1 ELFQHWSVEF
11 HEPITSRDLAPFRKN
26 VISFRAGR
34 GKKITESAKGLH
46 TDSKTKGNHGR
57 AAGGDASTQTGTYE
71 PCLRLNKAR
80 PETVKI
86 RHDGQNG
93 GMVGG
98 SSRHARDRLLR
109 ERRRSHDRSQGR
121 ADEASQ

>member
-1 ELFQHWSVEF
+1 QHWSVEF

-86 RHDGQNG
+86 RHDGEHPFNKAKDKHERQQIRK
-93 GMVGG
+93 MVAIGTI
-98 SSRHARDRLLR
+98 SALALTK
-109 ERRRSHDRSQGR
+109 
-121 ADEASQ
+121 AV